1 MSRAKSPKLVD
12 PRAHQTPQAKRHQAV
27 LLNRVVP
34 EKPSV
39 GAAVVIHGNQRP
51 AGEAVTPVD
60 VVPVKGIASG
70 YDQRVQVG
78 PDWVPP
84 EGGFSAAGIGRYLD

>member
-1 MSRAKSPKLVD
+1 MSKVKSSKLADVRANMS
-12 PRAHQTPQAKRHQAV
+12 PQAKRHQAV

-34 EKPSV
+34 AKPSV
-39 GAAVVIHGNQRP
+39 DASVVIRGNQKP
-51 AGEAVTPVD
+51 SGEAVIPAH
-60 VVPVKGIASG
+60 VVPAEGKASG

-84 EGGFSAAGIGRYLD
+84 EGGFSKAGIGRYLD

>member
-1 MSRAKSPKLVD
+1 MTKAKSPKLVD
-12 PRAHQTPQAKRHQAV
+12 PRDHQTPQAKRHQAV

-39 GAAVVIHGNQRP
+39 GAAVVIHGHQKP
-51 AGEAVTPVD
+51 AGEAVTPAE
-60 VVPVKGIASG
+60 VVPVKGKASG

-84 EGGFSAAGIGRYLD
+84 EGGFSKAGIGRYLD